1 MRRTIKGKLTLSVIL
16 IVVIV
21 VFLIVVSIMT
31 IAGNGIVE
39 SKKNELQLQSE
50 KYAAEINTWIQE
62 EKMVVEDVAKMIE
75 IEKSIDKEFL
85 TNLVFGYAQD
95 RDELL
100 NLYCGTA
107 EGMFVKTIEGD
118 TFEGYNPVERGWYQQ
133 AAESG
138 GTIVI
143 DPYIDAVINDMCA
156 SIATPVYFDNELVAV
171 DRKSVV

>member
-118 TFEGYNPVERGWYQQ
+118 TFEGYNPVER
-133 AAESG
+133 A
-138 GTIVI
+138 
-143 DPYIDAVINDMCA
+143 C
-156 SIATPVYFDNELVAV
+156 
-171 DRKSVV
+171 

>member
-95 RDELL
+95 RDELI
-100 NLYCGTA
+100 
-107 EGMFVKTIEGD
+107 K
-118 TFEGYNPVERGWYQQ
+118 
-133 AAESG
+133 
-138 GTIVI
+138 
-143 DPYIDAVINDMCA
+143 
-156 SIATPVYFDNELVAV
+156 
-171 DRKSVV
+171 